1 MEPHFDEQ
9 GWVLPQGPT
18 LESVLLN
25 LARCS
30 CTGKTVWSREVGNAD
45 MTGFLCLPGF
55 LQMKTRQ
62 HCGSKK
68 ELEIV
73 SIFPCDYG
81 LHLILFSVPITKIV
95 EAA

>member
-30 CTGKTVWSREVGNAD
+30 CTGKTVQSREGSQCRYD
-45 MTGFLCLPGF
+45 RLPVPSRVSTDEDQAALWF
-55 LQMKTRQ
+55 
-62 HCGSKK
+62 K
-68 ELEIV
+68 ER
-73 SIFPCDYG
+73 
-81 LHLILFSVPITKIV
+81 
-95 EAA
+95 A